1 MISATYFDGAN
12 LRLHAVDLTLD
23 NGLIAIAGGDIVKS
37 YSYAEARMA
46 EPFAHAPVIVDFADG
61 GRCELSEAP
70 AKGAM
75 IAALGFRKS
84 AVMRWQQHWYGALI
98 ALALLIAS
106 IVSFVQWGVPAL
118 AERVVAAM
126 PAAVDKRVG
135 DEAERSLDGRMFT
148 QSRLSDQRIAEIQD
162 ILKEVLPA
170 KTRMPI
176 KLRVVEMKDASPNA
190 FALPNGTIMM
200 TDGMIKHIMGE
211 ESDID
216 DDMHNALAGIL
227 AHEIGHVEGRHSMR
241 AIARAS
247 MLALGSAT
255 LFGDF
260 SAVVAGAPVIL
271 LNMDY
276 SRQMETAADEF
287 AITRLRETKH
297 TPAAL
302 ADFFDSLDK
311 LFPGSR
317 DMPRWM
323 KSQMGYISSHPSS
336 EARSARFRA
345 AAAEQEAADE
355 AAAEA
360 APKAD

>member
-1 MISATYFDGAN
+1 MISASYFDGAN
-12 LRLHAVDLTLD
+12 LRLHAVDLTLG
-23 NGLIAIAGGDIVKS
+23 NGLIAIAGGDVVKS
-37 YSYAEARMA
+37 YPYAEARMA

-61 GRCELSEAP
+61 ARCELSDEA
-70 AKGAM
+70 AKAAM
-75 IAALGFRKS
+75 VAALGFRKS

-98 ALALLIAS
+98 ALVLLVAC

-126 PAAVDKRVG
+126 PVSVDQRVG
-135 DEAERSLDGRMFT
+135 DEAERSLNGRMFT
-148 QSRLSDQRIAEIQD
+148 ESRLPDQRIDEIRA

-176 KLRVVEMKDASPNA
+176 KLRVVEMTGKAPNA
-190 FALPNGTIMM
+190 FALPNGTIMI
-200 TDGMIKHIMGE
+200 TDGMILHIMGE
-211 ESDID
+211 ESAID
-216 DDMHNALAGIL
+216 DDMHDAIAGIL
-227 AHEIGHVEGRHSMR
+227 SHEIGHVEGRHSMR

-287 AITRLRETKH
+287 AIARLRESKH
-297 TPAAL
+297 SPAPL

-311 LFPGSR
+311 LYPGAR

-336 EARSARFRA
+336 DARSARFRA
-345 AAAEQEAADE
+345 AAAEQEAA
-355 AAAEA
+355 AEVEE